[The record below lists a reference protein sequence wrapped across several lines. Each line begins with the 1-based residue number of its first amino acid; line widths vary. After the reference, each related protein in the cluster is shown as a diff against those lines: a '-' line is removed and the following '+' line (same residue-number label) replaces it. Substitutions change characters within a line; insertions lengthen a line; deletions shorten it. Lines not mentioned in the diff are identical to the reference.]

1 MLIAGATEA
10 GAQNTS
16 SVSSPVVTEDRK
28 EISYRLGWTP
38 GESGSGDRYVHR
50 FDYGFALNARSSL
63 KLNARWEDQ
72 PGSDLR
78 FDNINAELLFELTP
92 ETATFWQSGV
102 RFDGRISDGP
112 DSERIAVHWL
122 NRWNFDN
129 GIQLRAQL
137 IARRAFGGNADDA
150 IVFEGRSSA
159 STRIG
164 DGYGFALLGFFDLGS
179 SEDFGPGG
187 QDSQIGPTLSG
198 PLGRSGWTWTAG
210 NLFGTSG
217 DAPDN
222 DVRLWLSR
230 EF

>member
-1 MLIAGATEA
+1 MLFAGTTEA
-10 GAQNTS
+10 AAQNTS
-16 SVSSPVVTEDRK
+16 SVSSPVVTDGRK
-28 EISYRLGWTP
+28 EVSYRLGWTP
-38 GESGSGDRYVHR
+38 GENGSGNSYAHR

-72 PGSDLR
+72 PGSDFR

-92 ETATFWQSGV
+92 ETAKFWQSGV
-102 RFDGRISDGP
+102 RFDGRISNGP

-129 GIQLRAQL
+129 GIQVRAQL
-137 IARRAFGGNADDA
+137 IAKRAFGGNANDA
-150 IVFEGRSSA
+150 IDFEGRSSA
-159 STRIG
+159 STGIG
-164 DGYGFALLGFFDLGS
+164 DGYELALLGFFDLGS

-198 PLGRSGWTWTAG
+198 PLGSSGWTWTAG

-230 EF
+230 RL